1 MNSGFANR
9 SIRPSFDITA
19 YFLWSQLSD
28 LNRQPVDYKSTALP
42 IELSWQ
48 LSNNIKSWNLMIDFS
63 FYHLYFIL
71 KYDQSLA
78 YDVLEHKLV
87 VNDVK
92 IVFIKLSSNS
102 FLYMKTILF
111 ISKPRFYFKTH
122 QKSLFVIL
130 IAVRIF
136 ILL

>member
-1 MNSGFANR
+1 
-9 SIRPSFDITA
+9 
-19 YFLWSQLSD
+19 
-28 LNRQPVDYKSTALP
+28 
-42 IELSWQ
+42 
-48 LSNNIKSWNLMIDFS
+48 MIDFS